1 MEELSTMEQIM
12 NTIVKFATTYGI
24 SVIGAI
30 LVLIAGRIVAGWARK
45 LVRNAMTRS
54 KTDPAI
60 VGFTSAIVYYLVI
73 IFAVVAALGNFGV
86 ETASLVAVLGAAG
99 FAIGFALQGSL
110 SNFAAGIML
119 LVFRPYKIGD
129 YVDAGG
135 AAGTIRDM
143 GIFTTE
149 MTTPDN
155 IRIMIPNSK
164 IFGDTIKNITAND
177 TRRVDMVFGI
187 GYGSSIAKAEE
198 IIKKTFESDERV
210 LKDPAYQIAVSELA
224 DSSVNLVARPWV
236 KTSDYWGV
244 KFDLTR
250 KIKEEFDTNG
260 IEIPFPQVV
269 MHQAEK

>member
-12 NTIVKFATTYGI
+12 DTIVKFATTYGI
-24 SVIGAI
+24 KVIGAI
-30 LVLIAGRIVAGWARK
+30 LVLIAGRIVAGWARR
-45 LVRNAMTRS
+45 LIRNTMTRS

-155 IRIMIPNSK
+155 IKIMIPNSK

-177 TRRVDMVFGI
+177 TRRIDMVFGI

-198 IIKKTFESDERV
+198 IIKNTFESDERV

-224 DSSVNLVARPWV
+224 DSSVNLIARPWV

-250 KIKEEFDTNG
+250 KIKEEFDANG

>member
-1 MEELSTMEQIM
+1 MEEVSTMEQIM
-12 NTIVKFATTYGI
+12 DTLVKFATTYGI
-24 SVIGAI
+24 KVIGAI

-45 LVRNAMTRS
+45 LVRKTMTRS

-60 VGFTSAIVYYLVI
+60 IGFTSAIVYYLVI

-110 SNFAAGIML
+110 SNFAAGVML

-155 IRIMIPNSK
+155 IKIMIPNSK

-187 GYGSSIAKAEE
+187 GYGSSIEKAQE
-198 IIKKTFESDERV
+198 IIQQAFESDERV
-210 LKDPAYQIAVSELA
+210 LKDPAYQIAVAELA

-236 KTSDYWGV
+236 KTSDYWDV

-250 KIKEEFDTNG
+250 KIKEAFDAQD
-260 IEIPFPQVV
+260 IEIPFPQVM